1 MGLWLFNEKDRKD
14 VRILNQFK
22 FGKYRSN
29 IEQVVIPQAVSSQIS
44 KLRNIRFP
52 GMRKEN
58 HADIF
63 YNPIKGCLR
72 ELEIYTLT
80 KFLA

>member
-1 MGLWLFNEKDRKD
+1 MGLWFFNEKDRKD
-14 VRILNQFK
+14 IRILNQLK

-29 IEQVVIPQAVSSQIS
+29 IEQVVIPQAVSRQIS
-44 KLRNIRFP
+44 ELRYIRLP
-52 GMRKEN
+52 SMRKEN

-63 YNPIKGCLR
+63 YNPIKGCFRKLQ
-72 ELEIYTLT
+72 IYTLT